1 MPQGREKRRLAA
13 ILAADIVGYSR
24 MMAADESGTLERLK
38 AVRSELFDGKIA
50 DYDGHIVKTTGDGF
64 LVEFASVVDAV
75 RCAIDVQQAMAD
87 RKAEIAEDRRMV
99 FRIGVN
105 LGDIIIEENDIFGDG
120 VNIAAWLDRLAE
132 PGGICISRSARD
144 QVRDKFD
151 LELRDLGEIEV
162 KNIPR
167 PVRVFQVALGDRA
180 VAAANAER
188 VAGPKETD

>member
-1 MPQGREKRRLAA
+1 MPQVREKRRLAA

-87 RKAEIAEDRRMV
+87 REAEIAEDRRMV

-120 VNIAAWLDRLAE
+120 VNIAARLEGLAE